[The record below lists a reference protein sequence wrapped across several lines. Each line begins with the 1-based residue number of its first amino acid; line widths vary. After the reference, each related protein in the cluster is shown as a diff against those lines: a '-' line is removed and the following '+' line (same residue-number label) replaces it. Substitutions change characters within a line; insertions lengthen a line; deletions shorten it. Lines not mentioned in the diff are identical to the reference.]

1 MKDQGVGSSNSYDNL
16 AAVATFKNQPSTYF
30 FSNLSSVGAARW
42 SFQNAPSYKY
52 YILYTHMSENVPF
65 AGQRNLIKLSQ
76 KAII

>member
-1 MKDQGVGSSNSYDNL
+1 MKGQGGGSSNSYDNL

-52 YILYTHMSENVPF
+52 YIPIWVKMYRLQARE
-65 AGQRNLIKLSQ
+65 I
-76 KAII
+76 